1 MSYNSEERKMISVLR
16 EEYDSRL
23 NYFLKE
29 RISIKDKS
37 GINVIKDAI
46 GLKVRDKAGFEYTV
60 AGVVKKGEE
69 EFIKL
74 YLPEIGREIED
85 GKSTTPLYEFDGE
98 DVESGSFG
106 RGFISR
112 KSKSAKMRDVD
123 RDVDYDINAGYAGED
138 YSSFDDEPQVGD
150 DVGSVS
156 DKKEEK
162 KYILVP
168 LGEFEERFEV

>member
-1 MSYNSEERKMISVLR
+1 MNYNFEERRMIKVLK

-29 RISIKDKS
+29 RISIKDKR
-37 GINVIKDAI
+37 GENLIKDAI

-60 AGVVKKGEE
+60 GGVVKKGEE

-85 GKSTTPLYEFDGE
+85 GKSTSPLYEFDGE
-98 DVESGSFG
+98 DVEPGSFG

-112 KSKSAKMRDVD
+112 KSSGM
-123 RDVDYDINAGYAGED
+123 RDVDYDIDAGYAGED
-138 YSSFDDEPQVGD
+138 YSSDDDEPQVGD

>member
-23 NYFLKE
+23 SYFLKE
-29 RISIKDKS
+29 RISIKDKK

-85 GKSTTPLYEFDGE
+85 GKSSAPLYEFDEE
-98 DVESGSFG
+98 DVESGSSG

-112 KSKSAKMRDVD
+112 KSAGM
-123 RDVDYDINAGYAGED
+123 RDVDYDIDAGYAGED
-138 YSSFDDEPQVGD
+138 YSIDDNEPQVGD

-156 DKKEEK
+156 AKKEEK

>member
-1 MSYNSEERKMISVLR
+1 MNLTEKQMISVLR
-16 EEYDSRL
+16 EEYDTRL

-29 RISIKDKS
+29 RISIKDKR
-37 GINVIKDAI
+37 GVNVVSDAV

-60 AGVVKKGEE
+60 GGIVKKGEE

-74 YLPEIGREIED
+74 FLPEFGRELNGQEATSPLNED
-85 GKSTTPLYEFDGE
+85 EA
-98 DVESGSFG
+98 ESGETFAQ

-112 KSKSAKMRDVD
+112 RSAGM
-123 RDVDYDINAGYAGED
+123 RDVDYDADSGFA
-138 YSSFDDEPQVGD
+138 GD
-150 DVGSVS
+150 DYVS
-156 DKKEEK
+156 DDSDEESYSAKKER

>member
-112 KSKSAKMRDVD
+112 KSAGM
-123 RDVDYDINAGYAGED
+123 RDVDYDIDAGYAGED
-138 YSSFDDEPQVGD
+138 YSSDDEPQVGD

-156 DKKEEK
+156 AKKEEK

>member
-1 MSYNSEERKMISVLR
+1 MNLTEKQMISVLR
-16 EEYDSRL
+16 EEYDARL

-29 RISIKDKS
+29 RISIKDKR
-37 GINVIKDAI
+37 GVNVVADAV

-60 AGVVKKGEE
+60 GGIVKKGDE

-74 YLPEIGREIED
+74 FLPEFGRELNGQEATSPLNED
-85 GKSTTPLYEFDGE
+85 EA
-98 DVESGSFG
+98 ESGETFAE

-112 KSKSAKMRDVD
+112 KSAGM
-123 RDVDYDINAGYAGED
+123 RDVDYDADSGFA
-138 YSSFDDEPQVGD
+138 GD
-150 DVGSVS
+150 DYLQDDYIEDDPESPEDDQVS
-156 DKKEEK
+156 YSKKKER

>member
-1 MSYNSEERKMISVLR
+1 MNKKNIIKILK
-16 EEYDSRL
+16 EEYSMRI

-29 RISIKDKS
+29 SLSIKDKR
-37 GINVIKDAI
+37 GINLIKDAI

-60 AGVVKKGEE
+60 GGIVKQGKE

-85 GKSTTPLYEFDGE
+85 GKSTAPLYEFDGE
-98 DVESGSFG
+98 DVERGSFG

-112 KSKSAKMRDVD
+112 KSAGM
-123 RDVDYDINAGYAGED
+123 RDVDYDISAGYAGED
-138 YSSFDDEPQVGD
+138 YSSDDDEPQVGD
-150 DVGSVS
+150 DVGSVLN
-156 DKKEEK
+156 KKEEK

>member
-85 GKSTTPLYEFDGE
+85 GKSTAPLYEFDGE

-112 KSKSAKMRDVD
+112 KSAGM
-123 RDVDYDINAGYAGED
+123 RDVDYDIDAGYAGED
-138 YSSFDDEPQVGD
+138 YINDDGEPQVGD

-156 DKKEEK
+156 AKKEKK

>member
-1 MSYNSEERKMISVLR
+1 MSSVEEKLMISTLR

-60 AGVVKKGEE
+60 AGVVKKREE

-98 DVESGSFG
+98 DVETGGFG
-106 RGFISR
+106 RGLGFISR
-112 KSKSAKMRDVD
+112 KSAGM
-123 RDVDYDINAGYAGED
+123 RDVDYDIDAGYAGED
-138 YSSFDDEPQVGD
+138 YSSGDDEPQVGD

-156 DKKEEK
+156 VKKEEK

>member
-1 MSYNSEERKMISVLR
+1 MSSIEEKLMISTLR

-29 RISIKDKS
+29 RISIKDKR
-37 GINVIKDAI
+37 GENLIKDAI

-60 AGVVKKGEE
+60 GGVVKKGEE

-85 GKSTTPLYEFDGE
+85 GKSTSPLYEFDGE

-112 KSKSAKMRDVD
+112 KSKSSGM
-123 RDVDYDINAGYAGED
+123 RDVDYDIDAGYAGED
-138 YSSFDDEPQVGD
+138 YSSDDDEPQVGD

-156 DKKEEK
+156 AKKEEK